1 MEINEILKESV
12 KKGASDVHIGVGTPP
27 MFRIG
32 GELVSFGD
40 AKLTKEDTRKLV
52 YSMLTSDQA
61 KVFEEEY
68 ELDFSYGIPEAR
80 FRVNVYLDIG
90 GIASA
95 LRIIPATIPTMEE
108 IGMPEAAYKFARL
121 PRGLVLV
128 TGPTGSG
135 KSTSLAA
142 MIDLINSERNCHIIT
157 IEDPIEFIYQR
168 KKAVINQ
175 RELTIHTKSFAHALK
190 HALRE
195 DPDVLLVGEMRDLE
209 TIAAA
214 ITLAETGHLVFS
226 TLHTIDTAQ
235 TVDRIIDVFPPYQ
248 QQQIRAQLS
257 MALEGVISQ
266 QLLARVGGG
275 RVAARE
281 IMIVNSAISN
291 LIREG
296 KAHQIYG
303 VIQTSTSIGMRTMEQ
318 NLKELYE
325 KGLISY
331 EEAISK
337 SSNPDELRRL
347 IEGYSK

>member
-1 MEINEILKESV
+1 MDINTILKEAV
-12 KKGASDVHIGVGTPP
+12 KKDASDIHISVGLPA
-27 MFRIG
+27 MFRMS
-32 GELVSFGD
+32 GELLPFGD
-40 AKLTKEDTRKLV
+40 KTLTKDDARSLV

-61 KVFEEEY
+61 KKFETEY
-68 ELDFSYGIPEAR
+68 ELDFSYGIPEGR
-80 FRVNVYLDIG
+80 FRVNVYMDTG
-90 GIASA
+90 GIVAA

-108 IGMPEAAYKFARL
+108 INMPEAAYKLAKL

-142 MIDLINSERNCHIIT
+142 TINLINKERNCHIIT
-157 IEDPIEFIYQR
+157 IEDPIEFIYS
-168 KKAVINQ
+168 KGKAVINQ
-175 RELTIHTKSFAHALK
+175 RELTIHTKSFANALK
-190 HALRE
+190 YALRE

-226 TLHTIDTAQ
+226 TLHTIDAAQ

-248 QQQIRAQLS
+248 QQQIRTQLS
-257 MALEGVISQ
+257 LALEGVISQ

-281 IMIVNSAISN
+281 IMFVNSAISN
-291 LIREG
+291 LIRDG
-296 KAHQIYG
+296 KTHQIYS
-303 VIQTSTSIGMRTMEQ
+303 VIQTSTQFGMKTMEQ
-318 NLKELYE
+318 ALKELYE

-331 EEAISK
+331 DEAISK

-347 IEGYSK
+347 IGGV